1 MSCSEIRR
9 LCIRKMKC
17 QIPTLVH
24 LQEVSY
30 AKVLDG
36 NTLIDLL
43 IIAMAKKQVSQLLT
57 VVKQVNLL
65 FGMQLQIPVWKI

>member
-1 MSCSEIRR
+1 MQY
-9 LCIRKMKC
+9 

-24 LQEVSY
+24 LQVISY

-36 NTLIDLL
+36 NALVDL
-43 IIAMAKKQVSQLLT
+43 IIAVAKKQVSPLLT

-65 FGMQLQIPVWKI
+65 FEMQLQIPVWKIKISIN

>member
-1 MSCSEIRR
+1 
-9 LCIRKMKC
+9 MKC